1 MKLSTQEEYGLRCLL
16 QLARTD
22 TTSLTIPELSRRE
35 GMSAANVGKIMRVL
49 RKTGFVRSIRGQAG
63 GYALA
68 RPADQMVVGDVLA
81 GLGGRM
87 FDASFCERHS
97 GVENSC
103 LHLGDCS
110 IRPVL
115 RHLQG
120 AIDEVLGRLTL
131 SSLLRNE
138 REMADWAGARGKSLP
153 VVSVVEGIVPRG

>member
-16 QLARTD
+16 QLARTE
-22 TTSLTIPELSRRE
+22 TASLTIPELSRRE
-35 GMSAANVGKIMRVL
+35 GMSAANVGKMMRVL
-49 RKTGFVRSIRGQAG
+49 RRTGFVRSIRGQAG

-81 GLGGRM
+81 ALGGRV
-87 FDASFCERHS
+87 FDARFCERHA

-103 LHLGDCS
+103 LHLRDCS

-115 RHLQG
+115 RHVQE
-120 AIDEVLGRLTL
+120 AIDEVLGKLTI

-138 REMADWAGARGKSLP
+138 REMADWAGARGRSLP
-153 VVSVVEGIVPRG
+153 VISVVEGPVRG